1 MISGTKGPMIFDKN
15 DITKN
20 IMISRKKRPVPP
32 SFFDNNI
39 SSETDNVILKSL
51 ELDIEKRY
59 NNGID
64 FLDAIKEIEQLK
76 L

>member
-1 MISGTKGPMIFDKN
+1 
-15 DITKN
+15 
-20 IMISRKKRPVPP
+20 MISRKKRPVPP
-32 SFFDNNI
+32 SVFNNNI

-64 FLDAIKEIEQLK
+64 FLDAIKEIEQLN